1 MHKLF
6 TAFALIGSLALGAA
20 EYKNLAYYGKNDPVV
35 GDEKY
40 RNERCKLDL
49 KTPDKLKKYPT
60 LVWFHGGGLA
70 RGSKHYPVN
79 IDTSKIAVATV
90 NYRLSGK
97 GASCPDYI
105 YDAAAA
111 VAWVIKNIEKYGGDP
126 KHVYVSGHSAG
137 GYLSAMVALDKKY
150 LEKFGVKTSDLAGVF
165 PVSGQMT
172 THFRILAERKEKD
185 PGTRDFAVDEYAPVY
200 HASGSTPRM
209 IFFCGDSKMDWP
221 ARVEENQLL
230 AMRMKRVYNNENV
243 EVLCIPGTGHG
254 SCNPPSLAIINGILS
269 HVSKKNAVA
278 AK

>member
-1 MHKLF
+1 MHKIF
-6 TAFALIGSLALGAA
+6 SVFALIGSLALGAA
-20 EYKNLAYYGKNDPVV
+20 EYKDLAYYGKNDPVV
-35 GDEKY
+35 GNEKY

-97 GASCPDYI
+97 GAACPDYI

-137 GYLSAMVALDKKY
+137 GYLSAMIALDKKY
-150 LEKFGVKTSDLAGVF
+150 LEKFGIKTTDLAGVF

-172 THFRILAERKEKD
+172 THFRVLAERKEKD
-185 PGTRDFAVDEYAPVY
+185 PATRDFAVDEYAPVY
-200 HASGSTPRM
+200 HAGESAPRM
-209 IFFCGDSKMDWP
+209 IFFCGDSQLDWP
-221 ARVEENQLL
+221 ARVEENQLI
-230 AMRMKRVYNNENV
+230 AKRMSRVYNKKNV

-254 SCNPPSLAIINGILS
+254 SCRAPSMAIINNILS
-269 HVSKKNAVA
+269 AVSKKNAVA
-278 AK
+278 VK